1 MYTLS
6 LTTQECTNDCE
17 KKKKTHLS
25 KESNNLPLTCLE
37 KINNHTE
44 HNKSNPDD

>member
-6 LTTQECTNDCE
+6 LTTQGCTNDCE
-17 KKKKTHLS
+17 KKNHLS
-25 KESNNLPLTCLE
+25 EESNNVALTCLE
-37 KINNHTE
+37 KINNHTK

>member
-17 KKKKTHLS
+17 KKKLLS
-25 KESNNLPLTCLE
+25 EESNNVPLTSLE
-37 KINNHTE
+37 KINNHTK